1 MGKDARNL
9 YFDLLK
15 RTLSFMLWDGPGM
28 PIEMSASRKH
38 WIYRKAILMFAKL
51 LRLAGYQVV
60 KLPTGN
66 SSDKEEGKVWPR
78 YAESMIGL
86 KRLDNIQHCVETA
99 IKNNVK
105 GDFIEAGVWRGG
117 AVIFMKAILKA
128 YGAKDRRV
136 FVADSFEGLPKPD
149 EEKYPLDKG
158 DIHHTV
164 NFLAVSEESVKE
176 NFKKYGLLD
185 DNVVFLK
192 GWFKDTLPDAPIEK
206 LAVLRIDGDMYE
218 STLDAISSL
227 YPKLSEGG
235 FCIIDDYVH
244 FPCKDAVDRYRKQ
257 HHITSPIKNIDWTGV
272 YWQK

>member
-86 KRLDNIQHCVETA
+86 KRLDNI
-99 IKNNVK
+99 
-105 GDFIEAGVWRGG
+105 
-117 AVIFMKAILKA
+117 
-128 YGAKDRRV
+128 
-136 FVADSFEGLPKPD
+136 
-149 EEKYPLDKG
+149 
-158 DIHHTV
+158 
-164 NFLAVSEESVKE
+164 
-176 NFKKYGLLD
+176 
-185 DNVVFLK
+185 
-192 GWFKDTLPDAPIEK
+192 
-206 LAVLRIDGDMYE
+206 
-218 STLDAISSL
+218 
-227 YPKLSEGG
+227 
-235 FCIIDDYVH
+235 
-244 FPCKDAVDRYRKQ
+244 
-257 HHITSPIKNIDWTGV
+257 
-272 YWQK
+272 